1 MKLLDDPDWSKL
13 SLSLS
18 GLPDRLADLR
28 SPWSARRAAMLS
40 LASELESSA
49 LRLVINLVAFRQAHF
64 PDPATW
70 RAPLERYPQ
79 PDPTHLLAVREWV
92 LSAGEQKTVPVALQ
106 KRLGS
111 TLTQILVAKS
121 AVETYSNRLHQASAP
136 DLART
141 LAALW
146 MLVAECWKL
155 SPLLAGEPSHE

>member
-1 MKLLDDPDWSKL
+1 ML
-13 SLSLS
+13 
-18 GLPDRLADLR
+18 GLAG
-28 SPWSARRAAMLS
+28 
-40 LASELESSA
+40 ELEVSA
-49 LRLVINLVAFRQAHF
+49 LRLVNSLVAHRQSLF
-64 PDPATW
+64 PDPAAW
-70 RAPLERYPQ
+70 LAPAERYPQ

-92 LSAGEQKTVPVALQ
+92 LSLGDQKTVPLTRQ

-121 AVETYSNRLHQASAP
+121 AVETYSRRLHQASAP

-155 SPLLAGEPSHE
+155 SPLLAGEPHE